1 MLKKKFIAAVLAAV
15 AFPAAA
21 LAEAP
26 LPNVSPA
33 MWVVKDADT
42 TIYMFGTFHMLD
54 GKSDWF
60 NDEVKTAFDA
70 SSELV
75 LEALLPENPAEL
87 QPLIM
92 KYAVDPA
99 GKTLSQKLT
108 PDVKA
113 KLDKELTAIGL
124 PPQAAEPLEPW
135 FVSMTLA
142 QVGAQKLGLKPEF
155 GPETILRTA
164 AKAKGKSVGE
174 LETVEFQ
181 IATMDGVPE
190 SEQVLGVSQTI
201 EKMSEIGKTFGPM
214 LTAWSTGDTEG
225 LAKIMNEG
233 VDKMPAFRKALF
245 VDRNAKWAKWIGQRL
260 EKPGT
265 VFVAVGAGHLAGAD
279 SVQDFLA
286 KKGIKAAKVSK

>member
-1 MLKKKFIAAVLAAV
+1 MVKKSLIAAALAAL

-21 LAEAP
+21 FADAP
-26 LPNVSPA
+26 LPNVNPA

-75 LEALLPENPAEL
+75 LETLLPENPAEL

-92 KYAVDPA
+92 KYAVDPN

-124 PPQAAEPLEPW
+124 PPQAVEPLEPW
-135 FVSMTLA
+135 FISMTLA

-181 IATMDGVPE
+181 IAALDGVPE
-190 SEQVLGVSQTI
+190 SEQVLGVSQSI
-201 EKMSEIGKTFGPM
+201 EKMSEIGKAFGPM
-214 LTAWSTGDTEG
+214 LTAWSTGDSEG

-233 VDKMPAFRKALF
+233 VDKTPAFRKALL
-245 VDRNAKWAKWIGQRL
+245 VDRNAKWANWIGQRM

-265 VFVAVGAGHLAGAD
+265 VFVAVGAAHLAGAD

-286 KKGIKAAKVSK
+286 KKGIKAARVSK